1 VAIHYNTEYLNCE
14 QHSEYNFVGTV
25 NMWNFLMQTGT
36 MGAGARA
43 QSPDAERRNR
53 ERSGVAAGTSVSTND
68 EEKGRIAFDP
78 AEMFTKD
85 WRNYH
90 CKTWHL
96 EPTVR

>member
-1 VAIHYNTEYLNCE
+1 M
-14 QHSEYNFVGTV
+14 GTG
-25 NMWNFLMQTGT
+25 NMWNFFMQTGT

-43 QSPDAERRNR
+43 QSPDPERHNR
-53 ERSGVAAGTSVSTND
+53 ESSGVAAGTNVSTND
-68 EEKGRIAFDP
+68 EEKRRIAFDP

>member
-1 VAIHYNTEYLNCE
+1 
-14 QHSEYNFVGTV
+14 
-25 NMWNFLMQTGT
+25 MQTGT
-36 MGAGARA
+36 VGAGNRA
-43 QSPDAERRNR
+43 QSPDPERHNR
-53 ERSGVAAGTSVSTND
+53 ESSGAAGLTSASTSD
-68 EEKGRIAFDP
+68 EEKRRIAFDP

>member
-1 VAIHYNTEYLNCE
+1 
-14 QHSEYNFVGTV
+14 
-25 NMWNFLMQTGT
+25 
-36 MGAGARA
+36 MGGGFRA
-43 QSPDAERRNR
+43 HSPDPDRRSR
-53 ERSGVAAGTSVSTND
+53 DSSSASSTGMGGASGVTSD
-68 EEKGRIAFDP
+68 EDRKRKSFDP

>member
-1 VAIHYNTEYLNCE
+1 MRPH
-14 QHSEYNFVGTV
+14 
-25 NMWNFLMQTGT
+25 
-36 MGAGARA
+36 
-43 QSPDAERRNR
+43 SPDLDRRSRHSSNT
-53 ERSGVAAGTSVSTND
+53 GATSDDDRKRKS
-68 EEKGRIAFDP
+68 FDP

>member
-1 VAIHYNTEYLNCE
+1 
-14 QHSEYNFVGTV
+14 
-25 NMWNFLMQTGT
+25 MQTGT
-36 MGAGARA
+36 VGAGARA
-43 QSPDAERRNR
+43 QSPDPEKHNR
-53 ERSGVAAGTSVSTND
+53 ESSAVATGTNVSASD
-68 EEKGRIAFDP
+68 EEKRRIAFDP

>member
-1 VAIHYNTEYLNCE
+1 MRGY
-14 QHSEYNFVGTV
+14 
-25 NMWNFLMQTGT
+25 LMQTGSVAF
-36 MGAGARA
+36 GPRA
-43 QSPDAERRNR
+43 NSPDPERHNR
-53 ERSGVAAGTSVSTND
+53 EGFSSNSSTVGISGATSD
-68 EEKGRIAFDP
+68 EEKKRKAFDP

>member
-1 VAIHYNTEYLNCE
+1 
-14 QHSEYNFVGTV
+14 
-25 NMWNFLMQTGT
+25 MQTGAV
-36 MGAGARA
+36 GAGAVGAGVRA
-43 QSPDAERRNR
+43 QSPDPEKHSR
-53 ERSGVAAGTSVSTND
+53 ESCAVAPGNNVSTSD
-68 EEKGRIAFDP
+68 EEKRRIAFDP